1 MRNAWLV
8 AVCLAVVAATPR
20 TAGAQD
26 TRKTGIVIGFPTA
39 VGILWHA
46 SDKVALRPEFAV
58 SGSSNDLTVNTTSGT
73 TSGTTASHTT
83 SWGFG
88 FGMSAL
94 FYLHTDDKLRTYIV
108 PRFAWTHSS
117 SSSDLSAISGTN
129 LDLTTDSYGG
139 SGSFGAQYGLGN
151 RFAVFGELG
160 LEVAHHTTDRPL
172 SSTGNSWG
180 TRAGVGVV
188 LYP

>member
-1 MRNAWLV
+1 MRNAWLA
-8 AVCLAVVAATPR
+8 AVCLTLVAATPR

-26 TRKTGIVIGFPTA
+26 ARKTGIVIGFPAA

-58 SGSSNDLTVNTTSGT
+58 SGSSSDISVSTVSGATS
-73 TSGTTASHTT
+73 SHTT

-117 SSSDLSAISGTN
+117 SSSDVAPISGSN
-129 LDLTTDSYGG
+129 LDLSTDTYGG

-151 RFAVFGELG
+151 RFALFGELG
-160 LEVAHHTTDRPL
+160 FELAHHTTNRTLP
-172 SSTGNSWG
+172 STGNSWG

>member
-26 TRKTGIVIGFPTA
+26 TPKTGIVIGFPTA

-58 SGSSNDLTVNTTSGT
+58 SGSSSDISVGATT
-73 TSGTTASHTT
+73 GTTASHTT
-83 SWGFG
+83 SWGG
-88 FGMSAL
+88 GCGVSAL

-117 SSSDLSAISGTN
+117 SSSDVSPISGTF
-129 LDLTTDSYGG
+129 LDVSTDTYGG

-151 RFAVFGELG
+151 RFALFGELG
-160 LEVAHHTTDRPL
+160 LEVAHHTTNRTLP
-172 SSTGNSWG
+172 STGNSWG